1 MSKLQMKQFMYKH
14 VIREKSLRER
24 ATTNE
29 KYVIATSL
37 FILIQL
43 FVYVQIQNEYEK
55 MYKWRDEQIADTCR
69 IKHMIYDYDTKSKT
83 YACKLKSNGDLI
95 LIHETESPKLLHNG
109 YIERPVKIY
118 KNGNVE

>member
-1 MSKLQMKQFMYKH
+1 MYKY
-14 VIREKSLRER
+14 VIREKSQRIR

-37 FILIQL
+37 FIILQI
-43 FVYVQIQNEYEK
+43 VAYANIQNEYEK

-118 KNGNVE
+118 KNGKVE